1 MTGDSGDLGEGE
13 LQQNLL
19 LVIDHVHSG
28 PVDGDDDVVLGEI
41 WT

>member
-13 LQQNLL
+13 LKQDLL
-19 LVIDHVHSG
+19 LVIDNIDPG
-28 PVDGDDDVVLGEI
+28 PVDSDDDVVLGQI